1 MAIERIIKERGQC
14 AFLARNRDIRDGLF
28 NIYKGALYRL
38 YDDHGEL
45 WMTVAVRRQLY
56 HGIVVTDVASGLLV
70 TAGTGAK
77 TYNDAVQD
85 VSRQYES
92 VNNAMA
98 TDYYKKAVKLCQE
111 EYDELRERGVLK

>member
-14 AFLARNRDIRDGLF
+14 TFLARNRDIRDGLF

-45 WMTVAVRRQLY
+45 WMTVAVRRQR
-56 HGIVVTDVASGLLV
+56 GIVVTDIASGLMV
-70 TAGTGAK
+70 AGIGAK
-77 TYNDAVQD
+77 TYNDAVLD

-92 VNNAMA
+92 INKAMVM
-98 TDYYKKAVKLCQE
+98 DYYKKAVKLCQE